1 MDKDIRKEKARK
13 TNKIIDSKDLL
24 MISLSKF
31 YNVKSNINKIIPLVD
46 QKSEIS
52 LRLVDWFVTNYSKKN
67 NTVITKEKNGNIIHF
82 NVYLSYRNQLKAY
95 SKEKFDPFRRNE
107 HIIFYHDI
115 EKSIETTHGQLNF
128 FRWVIQNDIL
138 EYIQENLTVIET
150 DMLSTQKHNQNK
162 KKDEDNIRVKAIQTE
177 NGVIY
182 QKRKKRSQLS
192 KSSIKN
198 MNKLEGNRTIKFD

>member
-1 MDKDIRKEKARK
+1 
-13 TNKIIDSKDLL
+13 
-24 MISLSKF
+24 
-31 YNVKSNINKIIPLVD
+31 
-46 QKSEIS
+46 
-52 LRLVDWFVTNYSKKN
+52 
-67 NTVITKEKNGNIIHF
+67 
-82 NVYLSYRNQLKAY
+82 
-95 SKEKFDPFRRNE
+95 
-107 HIIFYHDI
+107 
-115 EKSIETTHGQLNF
+115 
-128 FRWVIQNDIL
+128 L

>member
-1 MDKDIRKEKARK
+1 MEKDIRKPKKSNR
-13 TNKIIDSKDLL
+13 IIDSKDLL

-31 YNVKSNINKIIPLVD
+31 YNVKANINKVIPLVE
-46 QKSEIS
+46 QKSDIS
-52 LRLVDWFVTNYSKKN
+52 LRLVDWFVTNFSKKN
-67 NTVITKEKNGNIIHF
+67 NTVITKERGGNIIHF

-107 HIIFYHDI
+107 HIIFYYDVD
-115 EKSIETTHGQLNF
+115 KSIETTHGQLNF

-138 EYIQENLTVIET
+138 EYIGEHLEEIES
-150 DMLSTQKHNQNK
+150 DMLTTQKHNQNK
-162 KKDEDNIRVKAIQTE
+162 KKDEENIRVKAVQTE
-177 NGVIY
+177 NGIVY

-198 MNKLEGNRTIKFD
+198 MNKLDGSRTIKFD